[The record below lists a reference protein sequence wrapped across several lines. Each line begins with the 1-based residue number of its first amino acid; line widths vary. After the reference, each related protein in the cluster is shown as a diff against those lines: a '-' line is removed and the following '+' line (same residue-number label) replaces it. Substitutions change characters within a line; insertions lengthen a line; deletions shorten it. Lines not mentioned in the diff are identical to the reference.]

1 METRMPPAAVRAW
14 SWAPALSVA
23 TLLVLGSRPSS
34 AAEPLTSQQLCT
46 ALTSQKVNAA
56 TASSERK
63 AIPHKVYGCKYQH
76 PTQPTIY
83 LKNSSAKTEE
93 EYIERS
99 RNLEGE
105 VRREP
110 GGIVLVS
117 FAFDIQKQKISEA
130 WFQLRGTPVQL
141 GFSVGIE
148 PEKALALIRAARN

>member
-1 METRMPPAAVRAW
+1 MTGSAVPAEMWAAVLGLLTLV
-14 SWAPALSVA
+14 ALSGGRA
-23 TLLVLGSRPSS
+23 AS
-34 AAEPLTSQQLCT
+34 AAELTNDQLCA
-46 ALTSQKVNAA
+46 ALTAQEVNAI
-56 TASSERK
+56 TGGERK
-63 AIPHKVYGCKYQH
+63 AIPHKIFGCKYQH
-76 PTQPTIY
+76 PTEPNIY
-83 LKNSSAKTEE
+83 LKNSSALTEQ

-141 GFSVGIE
+141 GFSGGIE